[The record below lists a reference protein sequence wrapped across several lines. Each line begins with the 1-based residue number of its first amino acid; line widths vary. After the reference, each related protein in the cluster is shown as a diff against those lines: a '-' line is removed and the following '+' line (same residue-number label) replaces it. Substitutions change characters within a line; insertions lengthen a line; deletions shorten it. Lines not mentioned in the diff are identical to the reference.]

1 MYWVKYTEQYN
12 IGYSWQFI
20 LIGLIM
26 QFGQLKLMQRIG
38 ERFILLQMM
47 ELNQRVIILLQNYG
61 RKI

>member
-26 QFGQLKLMQRIG
+26 QFGQLRLMQQIG
-38 ERFILLQMM
+38 ERFILLQMKGPS
-47 ELNQRVIILLQNYG
+47 QQVTTLLQNCG
-61 RKI
+61 KKI